1 MSGAPTTGAPSP
13 PVGGVAGAVDPAP
26 GGGVR
31 RATTL
36 DDLLSPRHVA
46 VVGASDNPRRIGG
59 RPLSYF
65 IEQGFEGAIYPVN
78 PNRPKVQGVD
88 AFPSL
93 SDVPGPV
100 DFVLVAVPA
109 AQVTGVMREAVQ
121 KQAKTVM
128 IFSSGFAEAGEDG
141 TRWQAELAQIAAE
154 TGVRVVG
161 PNCLGMFN
169 AARKFYPTFTNTI
182 SYSTPLPGGLAIAS
196 QSGAYGSHIY
206 YVARKK
212 GLGMNYWVTSGNECD
227 LHTAEVIRLL
237 AEHDDVH
244 TICAYAESIKD
255 GAVLVDALETARA
268 ARKPVIFMKV
278 GRSDVGAQ
286 AASSH
291 TASLAGEDKVYD
303 AVLRQ
308 CGAFR
313 ARTTEEMLDVAL
325 ACRPR
330 IYPAGNKIGL
340 VTISGGAGVLMA
352 DAAAD
357 YGLDVVPMPADA
369 QARLKELVPF
379 AAPRNP
385 VDVTAQFFNDL
396 SLVETFTTMML
407 DRGGYDALIGFW
419 TTVAG
424 NPAIAKDVI
433 DGLRRAM
440 KGRDRTLFIQSLI
453 ASDEILA
460 EYEAENFP
468 CYEDPTRAV
477 AAMAAVVFFGRA
489 FDRGVPE
496 VPEVPKMAPLPE
508 GAIGEREAKRILKK
522 AGIDVVEDVL
532 VRSSKE
538 ARETV
543 ARMHGPAAMKIAS
556 PDILHKTEA
565 GGVALHVTEDIAGQT
580 YNQLTTNASH
590 YQRDAHIDGVLVSPM
605 VNGGVELILGAK
617 IDPVFGPV
625 VMAGLGGVF
634 TEILQDVAFR
644 RAPISDD
651 TACEMVNELHGV
663 AMLKGARGKTPAD
676 MRALGQAISRLSVFA
691 AAHAHEIESVEMN
704 PVRARE
710 HDCIALDALI
720 VRRR

>member
-1 MSGAPTTGAPSP
+1 MAPSALP
-13 PVGGVAGAVDPAP
+13 AFRAG
-26 GGGVR
+26 
-31 RATTL
+31 RAALDEMDDAGMTRTTL
-36 DDLLSPRHVA
+36 DDLLNPRHVA

-59 RPLSYF
+59 RPLAYF
-65 IEQGFEGAIYPVN
+65 VEQGFEGAVYPVN
-78 PNRPKVQGVD
+78 PNRPKVQGLD
-88 AFPSL
+88 AFPAL

-100 DFVLVAVPA
+100 EFVLVAVPA
-109 AQVTGVMREAVQ
+109 AQVVEVMRQAVD

-128 IFSSGFAEAGEDG
+128 IFSSGFSEAGEQG
-141 TRWQAELAQIAAE
+141 TAWQEELTRIAAE

-161 PNCLGMFN
+161 PNCLGAFN
-169 AARKFYPTFTNTI
+169 AKAKFYPTFTNTI
-182 SYSTPLPGGLAIAS
+182 SYSTPLPGGMAIAS

-206 YVARKK
+206 YAARKK
-212 GLGMNYWVTSGNECD
+212 GLGMNYWVTTGNESD

-255 GAVLVDALETARA
+255 GEVLVDALETARA

-278 GRSDVGAQ
+278 GRSAVGAQ

-291 TASLAGEDKVYD
+291 TASLAGEDRVYD

-308 CGAFR
+308 CGAYR

-330 IYPAGNKIGL
+330 IFPAGRKVGL

-357 YGLDVVPMPADA
+357 HGLEVSPMPADA
-369 QARLKELVPF
+369 QTKLKELVPF
-379 AAPRNP
+379 ASPRNP

-396 SLVETFTTMML
+396 TLVETFTKMMIE
-407 DRGGYDALIGFW
+407 RGGYDALLGFW

-424 NPAIAKDVI
+424 NPAIAADVI
-433 DGLRRAM
+433 DNLRRAM
-440 KGRDRTLFIQSLI
+440 EGRDRTLFIQSLI
-453 ASDEILA
+453 ASDEIVA
-460 EYEAENFP
+460 QYEEMGFP

-477 AAMAAVVFFGRA
+477 AAMAAACFFGRA
-489 FDRGVPE
+489 FDRGAAERPGVPQS
-496 VPEVPKMAPLPE
+496 ARLPE
-508 GAIGEREAKRILKK
+508 GSLGEREAKQILGK
-522 AGIDVVEDVL
+522 AGLNVVEDVL
-532 VRSSKE
+532 VRSSKQ
-538 ARETV
+538 ARDAV
-543 ARMHGPAAMKIAS
+543 AQMHGPAAMKIAS

-565 GGVALHVTEDIAGQT
+565 GGVALHVTEDVAAQT
-580 YNQLTTNASH
+580 YNQITANATR
-590 YQRDAHIDGVLVSPM
+590 YKPEAHIDGVLVSPM

-634 TEILQDVAFR
+634 TEIFEDVAFR
-644 RAPISDD
+644 RAPVGEEE
-651 TACEMVNELHGV
+651 AREMLEELHGR
-663 AMLKGARGKTPAD
+663 AMLHGVRGQPPAN
-676 MRALGQAISRLSVFA
+676 MRALAKAISKLSVFA
-691 AAHAHEIESVEMN
+691 AAHANEIESVEVN

-710 HDCIALDALI
+710 HDCVALDALI
-720 VRRR
+720 VRC

>member
-1 MSGAPTTGAPSP
+1 MDDAAAMTH
-13 PVGGVAGAVDPAP
+13 
-26 GGGVR
+26 R
-31 RATTL
+31 TTL
-36 DDLLSPRHVA
+36 DDLLDPRHVA

-59 RPLSYF
+59 RPLAYF
-65 IEQGFEGAIYPVN
+65 IERGFEGAVYPVN
-78 PNRPKVQGVD
+78 PNRDRVQGVD
-88 AFPSL
+88 AFHSL
-93 SDVPGPV
+93 SEVPGPV

-109 AQVTGVMREAVQ
+109 AQVLEVMRQAVE

-128 IFSSGFAEAGEDG
+128 IFSSGFAEAGDEG
-141 TRWQAELAQIAAE
+141 TGWQDELARIAAE
-154 TGVRVVG
+154 SGVRVIG
-161 PNCLGMFN
+161 PNCLGAFN
-169 AARKFYPTFTNTI
+169 AAKNFYPTFTNTI

-212 GLGMNYWVTSGNECD
+212 GLGMNYWVTTGNESD
-227 LHTAEVIRLL
+227 LHTAEVIRLM

-255 GAVLVDALETARA
+255 GAVLVDALETARSA
-268 ARKPVIFMKV
+268 KKPVIFMKV
-278 GRSDVGAQ
+278 GRSAVGAQ

-308 CGAFR
+308 CGAYR

-330 IYPAGNKIGL
+330 IFPAGRKVGL

-357 YGLDVVPMPADA
+357 HGLEVVPMPADA
-369 QARLKELVPF
+369 QAKLKELVPF
-379 AAPRNP
+379 ASPRNP

-396 SLVETFTTMML
+396 SLVETFTKMMIE
-407 DRGGYDALIGFW
+407 RGGYDALIGFW

-424 NPAIAKDVI
+424 NPAIAGDVI
-433 DGLRRAM
+433 ENLRRAM
-440 KGRDRTLFIQSLI
+440 KGHERTLFIQSLI

-460 EYEAENFP
+460 QYEEMGFP

-477 AAMAAVVFFGRA
+477 AAMAAACFFGRA
-489 FDRGVPE
+489 FDRGTPE
-496 VPEVPKMAPLPE
+496 VPAVPQAARLPDGPL
-508 GAIGEREAKRILKK
+508 GEQAAKRILRK
-522 AGIDVVEDVL
+522 AGLNVVEDVL

-538 ARETV
+538 AREAV
-543 ARMHGPAAMKIAS
+543 AGMHGPAAMKIAS

-565 GGVALHVTEDIAGQT
+565 GGVALHVSHDMAGQT
-580 YNQLTTNASH
+580 YNQITANASH
-590 YQRDAHIDGVLVSPM
+590 YDRNAHIDGVLVSPM

-617 IDPVFGPV
+617 VDPVFGPV

-634 TEILQDVAFR
+634 TEVFEDVAFR
-644 RAPISDD
+644 RAPVGEDE
-651 TACEMVNELHGV
+651 AREMVEELHGRP
-663 AMLKGARGKTPAD
+663 MLHGARGQSPVD
-676 MRALGQAISRLSVFA
+676 MRALADAISKLSVFA
-691 AAHAHEIESVEMN
+691 AAHADEIESVEMN

-710 HDCIALDALI
+710 HDCVALDALI

>member
-1 MSGAPTTGAPSP
+1 MTKED
-13 PVGGVAGAVDPAP
+13 AGRMTA
-26 GGGVR
+26 R
-31 RATTL
+31 TTL

-59 RPLSYF
+59 RPLAYF
-65 IEQGFEGAIYPVN
+65 IEQHFEGAVYPVN
-78 PNRPKVQGVD
+78 PNREKVQGLD
-88 AFPSL
+88 AFPAL

-109 AQVTGVMREAVQ
+109 AQVVDVMREAVE

-128 IFSSGFAEAGEDG
+128 IFSSGFAEAGEEG
-141 TRWQAELAQIAAE
+141 TRWQAELAQIGADS
-154 TGVRVVG
+154 GVRVVG
-161 PNCLGMFN
+161 PNCLGAFN
-169 AARKFYPTFTNTI
+169 AAMRFYPTFTNTI
-182 SYSTPLPGGLAIAS
+182 AYSTPLPGGLAIAS

-212 GLGMNYWVTSGNECD
+212 GLGMNYWVTTGNESD
-227 LHTAEVIRLL
+227 LHTAEVIRLM

-255 GAVLVDALETARA
+255 GEVLVDALETARA

-278 GRSDVGAQ
+278 GRSAVGAQ

-308 CGAFR
+308 CGAYR

-330 IYPAGNKIGL
+330 IFPAGRKVGL

-357 YGLDVVPMPADA
+357 HGLEVAPMPADA
-369 QARLKELVPF
+369 QAKLKELVPF
-379 AAPRNP
+379 ASPRNP

-396 SLVETFTTMML
+396 SLVETFTRMMIE
-407 DRGGYDALIGFW
+407 RGGYDALIGFW

-424 NPAIAKDVI
+424 NPAIASDVI
-433 DGLRRAM
+433 GNLRRAM
-440 KGRDRTLFIQSLI
+440 EGRERTLFIQSLI
-453 ASDEILA
+453 AGEDIVA
-460 EYEAENFP
+460 EYEGMGFP

-477 AAMAAVVFFGRA
+477 AAMAAACFFGRA
-489 FDRGVPE
+489 FDRGTPE
-496 VPEVPKMAPLPE
+496 VPAVPQAARLPDGPL
-508 GAIGEREAKRILKK
+508 GEREAKRILRK
-522 AGIDVVEDVL
+522 AGLNVVEDVL

-538 ARETV
+538 ARDTV
-543 ARMHGPAAMKIAS
+543 AKMHGPAAMKIAS

-565 GGVALHVTEDIAGQT
+565 GGVALHVTEDIAAQT
-580 YNQLTTNASH
+580 YNQITANASH
-590 YQRDAHIDGVLVSPM
+590 YKPGAHIDGVLVSPM

-634 TEILQDVAFR
+634 TEIFEDVAFR
-644 RAPISDD
+644 RAPVGEDE
-651 TACEMVNELHGV
+651 ARQMVEELHGR
-663 AMLKGARGKTPAD
+663 AMLHGARGQPPAD
-676 MRALGQAISRLSVFA
+676 MRAVAEAISKLSVFA
-691 AAHAHEIESVEMN
+691 AAHADEIESVEMN

-720 VRRR
+720 VRRS